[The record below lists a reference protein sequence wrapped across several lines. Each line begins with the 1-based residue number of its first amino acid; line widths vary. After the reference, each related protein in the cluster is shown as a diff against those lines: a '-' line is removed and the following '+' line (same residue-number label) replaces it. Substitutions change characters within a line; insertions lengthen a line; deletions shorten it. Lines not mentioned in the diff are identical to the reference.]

1 MNLPSDWLASEVDL
15 EAMKA
20 PKTSVATSIE
30 LQCVMEDEWPRNRV
44 VRPAARIALEELPAS
59 QLLFGTD
66 APYEPRSVV
75 EGQRFVRAIEDVTS
89 NVDSKKI
96 LADNAIELL
105 DR

>member
-1 MNLPSDWLASEVDL
+1 VRSPPEQVYVDTFGFWIVQS
-15 EAMKA
+15 AFH
-20 PKTSVATSIE
+20 
-30 LQCVMEDEWPRNRV
+30 
-44 VRPAARIALEELPAS
+44 
-59 QLLFGTD
+59 LLFGTD